1 MPADPVDFPRAF
13 EFEVL
18 QELPGFPT
26 QSPPIY
32 YLPEGPGVGAD
43 GIGVRFSPPESSE
56 WIGIFKFGS
65 LAPHSHTG
73 VHGHPDPSRLC
84 VVSRGSAY
92 FASATRPGLVFV
104 PAPQIV
110 TQVWP
115 CLELGLLLLVDPWEL
130 YAYGAE
136 GERWHTGRI
145 ALDGLRILERKGS
158 TLRLSATDLE
168 EDLEVTVDLVTGKCQ
183 GQRAWGP

>member
-1 MPADPVDFPRAF
+1 M
-13 EFEVL
+13 
-18 QELPGFPT
+18 
-26 QSPPIY
+26 
-32 YLPEGPGVGAD
+32 
-43 GIGVRFSPPESSE
+43 
-56 WIGIFKFGS
+56 
-65 LAPHSHTG
+65 
-73 VHGHPDPSRLC
+73 HGHPDPSRLC
-84 VVSRGSAY
+84 VFSRGSAC

-104 PAPQIV
+104 PAPQTV

-130 YAYGAE
+130 HAYGAE

-168 EDLEVTVDLVTGKCQ
+168 EDLEVMVDLATGKCQ